1 MSATPTDTPEKT
13 VSAGEDDV
21 RQYMQEIRA
30 YPLLTVEEERA
41 LARRC
46 AQGDE
51 EAIRALVNANLRLV
65 VSIAKEYT
73 GRGVPLM
80 DLIQEGSIGLLAA
93 AKKFDY
99 TRELR
104 FSTYATKWIR
114 QSVGRCLAQHSG
126 VIRVPTHTGEKMR
139 KVLATQ
145 NRLAQEL
152 ERAPTEAEIAE
163 STGLTG
169 EQVRKLLDLVPE
181 TCSLDAPTGEDGD
194 TSLGGLLRDS
204 TVEGP
209 GEGSGPPGVG
219 NHHADPSGP
228 VAGAAAEIGVHAL
241 RPGGRRVPFS
251 GRNWQGI
258 RCFPGT
264 GQANRRPGHGKAAAD
279 GHEAGIGGFSGMRTL
294 DVDFGDSSFELA
306 IARLKAGDSF
316 PAGRFLT
323 LLEGEDE
330 EAVEAAFDTL
340 AERGIRLELSGIPK
354 ASPTGSSAARLHL
367 EEKLAKSENIAE
379 DLPEEDPL
387 RLYLEELSRAEGD
400 PVGEMLPK
408 VVALAREYVGYGVL
422 LMDLIQEGNLAL
434 WEAMASEGNAEEAA
448 RQGMIKAVTMQGPCQ
463 RRGQQNAPGFGK
475 IPCGGRA
482 APGPAGPDAP
492 AGRDRPGGGDFAG
505 GSLYGVQN
513 V

>member
-1 MSATPTDTPEKT
+1 M
-13 VSAGEDDV
+13 

-163 STGLTG
+163 STGLTV

-204 TVEGP
+204 TVEAPEKEVVRQELETTMQTLLDQLPERQRKLVSMRFGL
-209 GEGSGPPGVG
+209 EDGVC
-219 NHHADPSGP
+219 HSLD
-228 VAGAAAEIGVHAL
+228 EIGREFGVSRERA
-241 RPGGRRVPFS
+241 R
-251 GRNWQGI
+251 QI
-258 RCFPGT
+258 E
-264 GQANRRPGHGKAAAD
+264 GQA
-279 GHEAGIGGFSGMRTL
+279 M
-294 DVDFGDSSFELA
+294 
-306 IARLKAGDSF
+306 
-316 PAGRFLT
+316 
-323 LLEGEDE
+323 
-330 EAVEAAFDTL
+330 
-340 AERGIRLELSGIPK
+340 
-354 ASPTGSSAARLHL
+354 
-367 EEKLAKSENIAE
+367 EKLRQMGMKQGLE
-379 DLPEEDPL
+379 DF
-387 RLYLEELSRAEGD
+387 LE
-400 PVGEMLPK
+400 
-408 VVALAREYVGYGVL
+408 
-422 LMDLIQEGNLAL
+422 
-434 WEAMASEGNAEEAA
+434 
-448 RQGMIKAVTMQGPCQ
+448 
-463 RRGQQNAPGFGK
+463 
-475 IPCGGRA
+475 
-482 APGPAGPDAP
+482 
-492 AGRDRPGGGDFAG
+492 
-505 GSLYGVQN
+505 
-513 V
+513 